1 MAATGGFVPPPYPYE
16 RLDALKRLADSLPGG
31 VVDCSIGTPCDPVP
45 EVAMRAA
52 TGALTASNG
61 YPPSAGTVALRDAA
75 AGWIGRRFGV
85 DVEPAHVGACVGT
98 KELVASLPHLLRLR
112 NPGRDTV
119 LYPAI
124 AYPSYEMGAVLGGCR
139 AVPVPL
145 DAQWHLDLDAISD
158 ADAAR
163 ALVLWINEP
172 GNPSASTTD
181 DAYFARVAAW
191 ARERGVVVASD
202 ECYAEFAPR
211 PATILSSGLDGVLA
225 MHSVSKRSNL
235 AGMRV
240 GFYAGDP
247 DLVTYLVETRKHAGL
262 MAPTMVQAAATAAL
276 GDDAHVDVQRARYV
290 ERREL
295 LRSTRSR
302 PTASS
307 TTVATRR
314 SISGCAPPTVPTTAG
329 RSRPGS
335 RTKRACSCRP
345 AISTVRSAPITCV
358 SRSCSH
364 TSAWSSRLDRLVAR
378 PSLNPELRS
387 AVDHAKQVTQLFEA
401 GDEWRDVMALA
412 EARELVGSVI
422 GMLDRGEIRVAEVID
437 GKVVV
442 NESAKHAILMWFRV
456 QEMKVIEAGPFEY
469 VDKLPLEARLRGR
482 GCARGAGCVGAL
494 RRIPRAAAW

>member
-45 EVAMRAA
+45 EIAIRAA

-61 YPPSAGTVALRDAA
+61 YPPSAGTVALREAA

-112 NPGRDTV
+112 NPGRDGV

-163 ALVLWINEP
+163 ALVVWINEP

-181 DAYFARVAAW
+181 DAYLARVAAW
-191 ARERGVVVASD
+191 ARERGIVVASD
-202 ECYAEFAPR
+202 ECYAEFAPQ
-211 PATILSSGLDGVLA
+211 PVTILSSGLDGVLA

-295 LRSTRSR
+295 LRSALAAHGLVHDGGDAAFYLWMRTADGVDDGWEIAARLAHEAGLLVSPGDLYGALGADHVRIALVQPHERLELAHRS
-302 PTASS
+302 
-307 TTVATRR
+307 
-314 SISGCAPPTVPTTAG
+314 
-329 RSRPGS
+329 
-335 RTKRACSCRP
+335 
-345 AISTVRSAPITCV
+345 
-358 SRSCSH
+358 SH
-364 TSAWSSRLDRLVAR
+364 AR
-378 PSLNPELRS
+378 PSLNP
-387 AVDHAKQVTQLFEA
+387 D
-401 GDEWRDVMALA
+401 
-412 EARELVGSVI
+412 
-422 GMLDRGEIRVAEVID
+422 
-437 GKVVV
+437 
-442 NESAKHAILMWFRV
+442 
-456 QEMKVIEAGPFEY
+456 
-469 VDKLPLEARLRGR
+469 
-482 GCARGAGCVGAL
+482 
-494 RRIPRAAAW
+494 